1 MIYQVI
7 KYVSFLIG
15 IIACCF
21 LDSSDSVIN
30 APTVIAFVCFA
41 TTLIAEIKTD
51 IDLSRE
57 ETNRR
62 IRERRKQI
70 EKINACDYGSND
82 YFHKAM

>member
-21 LDSSDSVIN
+21 LDSFIN

-41 TTLIAEIKTD
+41 ITLIAEIKTT

-70 EKINACDYGSND
+70 EKINACDYGGND

>member
-15 IIACCF
+15 MVACCF
-21 LDSSDSVIN
+21 SSDSVIN

-41 TTLIAEIKTD
+41 ITLIAEIKTT
-51 IDLSRE
+51 IDLARE

>member
-1 MIYQVI
+1 MV
-7 KYVSFLIG
+7 
-15 IIACCF
+15 ACCF
-21 LDSSDSVIN
+21 LDSSDSVSN
-30 APTVIAFVCFA
+30 TPTVIAFVCFA
-41 TTLIAEIKTD
+41 ITLIAEIKTA

-70 EKINACDYGSND
+70 EKINACDYDGDD

>member
-15 IIACCF
+15 MVACCF
-21 LDSSDSVIN
+21 LDPSDSVIN
-30 APTVIAFVCFA
+30 VPTVIAFVCFA
-41 TTLIAEIKTD
+41 ITLIAEIKTT
-51 IDLSRE
+51 IDLARE

-70 EKINACDYGSND
+70 EKINDCYYGGND

>member
-1 MIYQVI
+1 MIYQII

-15 IIACCF
+15 IVACCF
-21 LDSSDSVIN
+21 LDSFDSVIN

-41 TTLIAEIKTD
+41 ITLIAEIKTA

-62 IRERRKQI
+62 IQERRKQI
-70 EKINACDYGSND
+70 EKINACDYGDND
-82 YFHKAM
+82 YFRKSM

>member
-15 IIACCF
+15 IVACCF
-21 LDSSDSVIN
+21 LSSDSIIDT
-30 APTVIAFVCFA
+30 PTVVAFVCFA
-41 TTLIAEIKTD
+41 TTLIAEIKIS

-62 IRERRKQI
+62 IQERRKQI
-70 EKINACDYGSND
+70 EKINACDHGGND
-82 YFHKAM
+82 YFHKAV

>member
-15 IIACCF
+15 MVACCF
-21 LDSSDSVIN
+21 LDPSDSVIN
-30 APTVIAFVCFA
+30 APTVIAFVCFV
-41 TTLIAEIKTD
+41 TTLIAEIKTT

-62 IRERRKQI
+62 IQERRKQI
-70 EKINACDYGSND
+70 EKINACDYGGND

>member
-15 IIACCF
+15 IVACCF

-41 TTLIAEIKTD
+41 ITLIAEIKPTSD
-51 IDLSRE
+51 SARE
-57 ETNRR
+57 ETNLR
-62 IRERRKQI
+62 IRERRKQM
-70 EKINACDYGSND
+70 EKINACDHGGKD

>member
-15 IIACCF
+15 IVACCF
-21 LDSSDSVIN
+21 LDSSDSIIN
-30 APTVIAFVCFA
+30 TSTVVAFVCFV
-41 TTLIAEIKTD
+41 TTLIAETKIT

-70 EKINACDYGSND
+70 EKINACDHGGDD
-82 YFHKAM
+82 YFHKAV

>member
-15 IIACCF
+15 IVACCF
-21 LDSSDSVIN
+21 LSSDSIVDM
-30 APTVIAFVCFA
+30 PTVIASVCFA
-41 TTLIAEIKTD
+41 TTLIAEIKIT

-62 IRERRKQI
+62 IQERRKQI
-70 EKINACDYGSND
+70 EKINACDHGGND
-82 YFHKAM
+82 YFHKAV

>member
-15 IIACCF
+15 MVACCF
-21 LDSSDSVIN
+21 LDPSDSVIN
-30 APTVIAFVCFA
+30 TPTVIAFVCFA
-41 TTLIAEIKTD
+41 TTLIAEIKTA

-62 IRERRKQI
+62 IQERRKKKK
-70 EKINACDYGSND
+70 KINACDHVDND